1 VVGVGLV
8 AEEGMAAA
16 AVLGLVVA
24 LATVEGLE
32 LGLEEGKVVGSA
44 GVRAVEAASVAA
56 VD

>member
-1 VVGVGLV
+1 MVGVGLV